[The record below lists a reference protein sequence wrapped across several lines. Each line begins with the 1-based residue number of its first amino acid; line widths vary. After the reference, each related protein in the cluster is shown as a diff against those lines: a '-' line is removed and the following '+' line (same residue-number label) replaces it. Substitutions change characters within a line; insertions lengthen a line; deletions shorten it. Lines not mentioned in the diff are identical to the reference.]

1 MHGLVY
7 LIGKDMQGLRVIKCL
22 VIRGQSLHA
31 VRNCHSILHV
41 SHRYEY
47 LLAAVLVFP
56 FSGCLTKRTVTE
68 GGHKVSED
76 YVIKRPLKDAVENS
90 R

>member
-1 MHGLVY
+1 MFR
-7 LIGKDMQGLRVIKCL
+7 IAMK
-22 VIRGQSLHA
+22 
-31 VRNCHSILHV
+31 
-41 SHRYEY
+41 Y

-68 GGHKVSED
+68 GGHTVSED